1 MRKSSRSTRALRGT
15 AAALFATFVS
25 LTSHVLA
32 GGAVPEVLNVALP
45 LSLSVLVCMLLSGK
59 RFTLKRLAG
68 MVGFSQ
74 VIFHLLFSM
83 GAENSSISTAEQALH
98 AHHGMSM
105 TVDVA
110 TSTNV
115 AAMSHGDNTMLLA
128 HLMAGLATVLV
139 LHRSEQLLIVASD
152 IVDLFTWK
160 LLWRLI
166 KFVYQPV
173 LPQSVPT
180 ELREIPA
187 YTVAVY
193 ATSII
198 RRGPPAQTTV

>member
-110 TSTNV
+110 PSTNV

-139 LHRSEQLLIVASD
+139 LHRSEQLFIVASD

-160 LLWRLI
+160 LLWRII
-166 KFVYQPV
+166 KFVYKPV

-193 ATSII
+193 ATSIV
-198 RRGPPAQTTV
+198 RRGPPALTTV